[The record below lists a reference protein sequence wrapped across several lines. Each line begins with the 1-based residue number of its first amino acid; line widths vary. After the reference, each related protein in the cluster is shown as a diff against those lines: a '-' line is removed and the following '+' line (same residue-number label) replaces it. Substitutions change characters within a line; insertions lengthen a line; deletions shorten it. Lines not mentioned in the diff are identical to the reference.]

1 MAHTNPPIRYGLI
14 AGALSLFALVYV
26 ATAQPFSMSFKSSES
41 RWQVVVDG
49 VMGGLSTGG
58 IDRTGNGIV
67 FHGELSLENNGGFSQ
82 IRTPI
87 EQGSLEGADGIE
99 IEVRGDGRNYIFDA
113 RVANMRVMAGSYQ
126 HKFDTKDD
134 EWTTIRLPFTDF
146 KFHYF
151 GRQME
156 NVDAIAAHMIDSLG
170 VTLADYNPG
179 DFEIEIRAIRGYVE
193 GDAYD
198 NRLAKLSEQLGL
210 AEEAGA
216 EEAPDEEK
224 GAVYAGRLERLGARL
239 EARAVDSQTQPMMM
253 SSSDASK
260 IIELCVLAIDRGAPL
275 FNHGQHEACASVYE
289 IAIASIYMLREE
301 QLDEHTR
308 TMVNRSLR
316 DGRRVHDAGD
326 RAWHYR
332 ATLDALIERFSEHG

>member
-14 AGALSLFALVYV
+14 AGALSLFTLVYV
-26 ATAQPFSMSFKSSES
+26 ATAQPFSLSFKSSES

-49 VMGGLSTGG
+49 VMGGLSTGE
-58 IDRTGNGIV
+58 IDRTDNGIV
-67 FHGELSLENNGGFSQ
+67 FHGDLSLENNGGFSQ

-87 EQGSLEGADGIE
+87 ERGSLDGADGIE

-126 HKFDTKDD
+126 HKFDTKNG

-151 GRQME
+151 GRLME
-156 NVDAIAAHMIDSLG
+156 NVDAIEAQMIDSLG

-179 DFEIEIRAIRGYVE
+179 EFELEIRAIRGYAE
-193 GDAYD
+193 GDVYD
-198 NRLAKLSEQLGL
+198 DRLAKLNEQLGL
-210 AEEAGA
+210 VEQVRAD
-216 EEAPDEEK
+216 EAPAADI
-224 GAVYAGRLERLGARL
+224 GSVYAGRLQRLGAKL
-239 EARAVDSQTQPMMM
+239 ESREGITQPQRMMM
-253 SSSDASK
+253 SASDASK
-260 IIELCVLAIDRGAPL
+260 IVEVCVLAIDRGVPL
-275 FNHGQHEACASVYE
+275 FNNGQHQACASVYE
-289 IAIASIYMLREE
+289 MALASIYVLSED

-308 TMVNRSLR
+308 AMVHDALR
-316 DGRRVHDAGD
+316 DGQRVHNAGD

-332 ATLDALIERFSEHG
+332 RALDALIEQFSGHA